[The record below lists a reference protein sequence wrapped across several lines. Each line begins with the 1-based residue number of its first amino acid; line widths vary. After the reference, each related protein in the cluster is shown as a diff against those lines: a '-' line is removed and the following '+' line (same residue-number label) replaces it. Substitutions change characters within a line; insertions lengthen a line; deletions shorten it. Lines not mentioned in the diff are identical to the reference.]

1 MSGHQVSRSNPYSC
15 LSHPN
20 NVSFPARTPGWTQCP
35 RLNGV
40 NSLKRPRIPNGN
52 GSEFSSYRGHLEQ
65 PFNPSSPRLPLQRIC
80 MGRPY
85 NSKCVETSHLANNPK
100 VARKPACHGSPHC
113 LLCTDRPSDPSS
125 PTFLDHIIK
134 GINYLDRS
142 ASAFCN
148 NYPKTSLSAPRRTAN
163 YLERATNSLN
173 LDNLYPC
180 RPHSYSIPRA
190 NMATSDKPAPR
201 RTANYLERATN
212 SLNLDN
218 LDPCRPH
225 SYSIPR
231 ANMATSDKPTNSTCM
246 VTSTRGASAL
256 ECLDDPTITSCLR
269 RPQCRNLN
277 PTLPQRPGVKLPEI
291 PLFGNGLFSL
301 GSLPKFW
308 EAIRSGWRAPE
319 PNSKPSSWW

>member
-1 MSGHQVSRSNPYSC
+1 MSGRQVSRSNTYSC

-20 NVSFPARTPGWTQCP
+20 NVYFPARTPGWPQCP

-52 GSEFSSYRGHLEQ
+52 GSELSSYRGHLEQ
-65 PFNPSSPRLPLQRIC
+65 PFNPGSPRLPLQRIC

-85 NSKCVETSHLANNPK
+85 NSKCVETSHLVNNPK

-125 PTFLDHIIK
+125 LTFLDHIIK

-148 NYPKTSLSAPRRTAN
+148 NYHKTSLS
-163 YLERATNSLN
+163 L
-173 LDNLYPC
+173 
-180 RPHSYSIPRA
+180 
-190 NMATSDKPAPR
+190 PR

-231 ANMATSDKPTNSTCM
+231 ANVATPDKSTNSTCM

-256 ECLDDPTITSCLR
+256 ECLDDPTNTSCLR
-269 RPQCRNLN
+269 RPQCQNLN

-291 PLFGNGLFSL
+291 PLFSNGLFSL

-319 PNSKPSSWW
+319 PISKPSSWW